1 MASTKIYTI
10 RETNTYF
17 GYGPRG
23 GFTSVYEKTGTFEE
37 LATFYQM
44 TNEFEM
50 QWHGLP
56 RSRKV
61 PKTVRGLI
69 SALNACEHN
78 NSRVVYELI

>member
-1 MASTKIYTI
+1 MAAKIYTI

-17 GYGPRG
+17 GHGPG
-23 GFTSVYEKTGTFEE
+23 SGFTSVYEKTGTFEE
-37 LATFYQM
+37 LAKYFQM

-50 QWHGLP
+50 LWHGFS

-61 PKTVRGLI
+61 PKTIRGLL